1 MIQKELSTNLSASE
15 LCWHFQSRPDL
26 VFLDS
31 AMDPE
36 KLGRYSILAWESL
49 VHFESKNERI
59 KIRDEFSTL
68 EYTGDP
74 FEALQGLYKK
84 YQQAIVSELPFV
96 GGFIGYFGYD
106 LCHHIEKLPRTAID
120 DIGLPD
126 AVLRL
131 YDQAI
136 LYDHQLNK
144 KYLIDAELRPG
155 APLRVD
161 QLVDWINELEKPR
174 IELHAVSE
182 KPVFETN
189 LTKEEYIEAHEK
201 LRAYIKSGDIYQ
213 ANLTQRFTTNLTQR
227 PIDLY
232 YKLREINPAPFAAY
246 MPLERGAI
254 LSSSPERFIS
264 LRSGKLQTRPIK
276 GTRPRGETPDQDAMY
291 REELINSEKDN
302 SELLMIVDLERND
315 LSRVAKVSTVKV
327 PELMI
332 CEAYPTVYHLVST
345 VEAELEENLTPID
358 VIRATFPGG
367 SITGAPKIRAM
378 EVIDELEPT
387 MRSVYTGSIGYIGLN
402 GDMDLNIVIRT
413 IVCHHDQAC
422 FQAGGGIVWDS
433 VAESEYEE
441 SLQKAKAMKRAL
453 SI

>member
-1 MIQKELSTNLSASE
+1 MIQKALSTNLSASE

-49 VHFESKNERI
+49 LCFESKDGRI
-59 KIRDEFSTL
+59 KIKDEASTT

-74 FEALQGLYKK
+74 FDALQELFMKYK
-84 YQQAIVSELPFV
+84 QSTVSNLPFV
-96 GGFIGYFGYD
+96 GGFIGYLGYD
-106 LCHHIEKLPRTAID
+106 LCQHIEKLPRTAVD

-126 AVLRL
+126 TVLKL

-136 LYDHQLNK
+136 IFDHQTNE
-144 KYLIDAELRPG
+144 KYLIDAQLRAGAELRV
-155 APLRVD
+155 A
-161 QLVDWINELEKPR
+161 QLVDWINELERPK
-174 IELHAVSE
+174 IEIHAVTE
-182 KPVFETN
+182 QPVFETN
-189 LTKEEYIEAHEK
+189 FTKEAYIEAHEK
-201 LRAYIKSGDIYQ
+201 LRDYIRSGDIYQ

-227 PIDLY
+227 PIELY
-232 YKLREINPAPFAAY
+232 YKLRDINPAPFAAY
-246 MPLERGAI
+246 MPLEKGAI

-264 LRSGKLQTRPIK
+264 LRNGKLQTRPIK
-276 GTRPRGETPDQDAMY
+276 GTRPRGETPEEDKAF
-291 REELINSEKDN
+291 RKELIESEKDN
-302 SELLMIVDLERND
+302 AELLMIVDLERND
-315 LSRVAKVSTVKV
+315 LSKVAKVSTVKV

-332 CEAYPTVYHLVST
+332 CEAYPTVFHLVST
-345 VEAELEENLTPID
+345 VEAELETDLTPID

-378 EVIDELEPT
+378 QVIDSLEPT
-387 MRSVYTGSIGYIGLN
+387 CRSIYTGSIGYIGLN

-413 IVCHHDQAC
+413 IICHHDQAC

-433 VAESEYEE
+433 EAVLEYEE